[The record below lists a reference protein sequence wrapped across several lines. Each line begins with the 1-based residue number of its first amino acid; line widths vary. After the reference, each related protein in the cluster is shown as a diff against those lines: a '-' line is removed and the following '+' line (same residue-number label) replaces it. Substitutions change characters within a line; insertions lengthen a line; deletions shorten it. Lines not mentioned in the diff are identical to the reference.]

1 MKFKNIKKKSP
12 PAGGNN
18 TKFPSNSRS
27 ITENFKS
34 SFPKIN
40 HATLFKIYGG
50 ALRLFVVLI
59 FAVAVVVVG
68 YDLQKNLQTKQNIDQ
83 QRESLNKDLN
93 FWISFLAKH
102 QNYPDAYFQAAVL
115 EYKLRDSSKAK
126 MYLEKGLSLDPNSEN
141 GRKIKEFLK
150 NKLYF

>member
-93 FWISFLAKH
+93 FWISFLPKH
-102 QNYPDAYFQAAVL
+102 KIYPNDYFKPPVL
-115 EYKLRDSSKAK
+115 DFSLGNSLR
-126 MYLEKGLSLDPNSEN
+126 P
-141 GRKIKEFLK
+141 
-150 NKLYF
+150 